1 MKMKTV
7 MIIMLA
13 AGLSACA
20 GSEERPE
27 DHIPDW
33 VAAPQGEVSDGL
45 AATEC
50 VPASDQFSIDRS
62 EAVAL
67 TRQAMAAQI
76 EVAVESMDETYQQQ
90 TRTADGE
97 VVSGSTFQSVSRQL
111 TDQSLSG
118 LRVNRTGYEVINE
131 QRQLCTMLVM
141 GESSMRQLFND
152 ILAAS
157 ERPVAAQDEAVLWEQ
172 FQHSQ
177 ARDEMDRSL
186 ERRRSGDN

>member
-7 MIIMLA
+7 IVALLA
-13 AGLSACA
+13 VGLSACA
-20 GSEERPE
+20 GPEERPE
-27 DHIPDW
+27 DHIPGW
-33 VAAPQGEVSDGL
+33 VANPQAEVSDGL

-90 TRTADGE
+90 TRTAEGE

-111 TDQSLSG
+111 TDQTLSG

-141 GESSMRQLFND
+141 GESSMRQLFDD
-152 ILAAS
+152 ILANS
-157 ERPVAAQDEAVLWEQ
+157 QRPIAAQDEAVLWEQ
-172 FQHSQ
+172 FRHSQ
-177 ARDEMDRSL
+177 ARDEMDRAL
-186 ERRRSGDN
+186 DRRRGSN